1 MAIEKDLHSVYVDN
15 ELPPAYIDKY
25 EALVASDAACTA
37 DQKKVKRLHALL
49 QEDARD
55 ITVDDAFL
63 EASFARL
70 QTKMKYHQTMA
81 QANAEENRPKVYQF
95 AKWGF
100 SFAAAAAV
108 FALIFT
114 PVYIRSA
121 SGASNTTI
129 SAIQNTK
136 LKPIAQHD
144 IAVDGNIDRSALSSI
159 ALHNGENLRA
169 EPEAIQGASMT
180 STAATQ
186 PYSRRSRSQAIELND
201 SLTSIDV
208 FRPAS
213 ANADNGLSIRISISP
228 IHDVRGEDEMLIQMP
243 SIVQTAANR

>member
-1 MAIEKDLHSVYVDN
+1 MAIEKDLHSVYIDN
-15 ELPPAYIDKY
+15 ELPPAYIGKY
-25 EALVASDAACTA
+25 EGLVESDSVSAA
-37 DQKKVKRLHALL
+37 DQNKVKKLHALL
-49 QEDARD
+49 QEDAKD

-81 QANAEENRPKVYQF
+81 QVHSEENKPKVYQF
-95 AKWGF
+95 AKWGL

-121 SGASNTTI
+121 SGTNNTAI
-129 SAIQNTK
+129 RAIQNTK

-144 IAVDGNIDRSALSSI
+144 ISVNGNIDRTVLSSL
-159 ALHNGENLRA
+159 ALHDQKTVQTETS
-169 EPEAIQGASMT
+169 AIQGASMA
-180 STAATQ
+180 STAT
-186 PYSRRSRSQAIELND
+186 PVRRRRPRPQAIELHD
-201 SLTSIDV
+201 SLTAIDV

-213 ANADNGLSIRISISP
+213 TNTEGLSIRISVSP
-228 IHDVRGEDEMLIQMP
+228 MHDVQGEDEMVIQLP
-243 SIVQTAANR
+243 NIVQATAGR